1 VDFLLPNRKYAKTEI
16 PCQQINSKTGDDTQ
30 CHFGNN
36 MVMSNLKQIR
46 RAKGLTQR
54 HVAQRVGVTE
64 GTISKYE
71 REDSRLSLP
80 VLHQLTV
87 ALDTTIAAIAGEAP
101 IKEDGDLEVDFA
113 MIPVV
118 DARASAGDGS
128 LVGREQVLYHNA
140 YRRQWLR
147 QVTTAPPERLV
158 VLEVSGDS
166 MFPTVANGDHIL
178 VDPTKIQ
185 IDTDGIYVIR
195 KRDTVHVKRIT
206 VNMGSDSVVI
216 KSDNPAYA
224 TETVRPE
231 DVEVIGRVVWL
242 GRQV

>member
-1 VDFLLPNRKYAKTEI
+1 MTADE
-16 PCQQINSKTGDDTQ
+16 
-30 CHFGNN
+30 
-36 MVMSNLKQIR
+36 
-46 RAKGLTQR
+46 
-54 HVAQRVGVTE
+54 
-64 GTISKYE
+64 
-71 REDSRLSLP
+71 
-80 VLHQLTV
+80 
-87 ALDTTIAAIAGEAP
+87 
-101 IKEDGDLEVDFA
+101 DLEDDFA
-113 MIPVV
+113 LIPVV

-128 LVGREQVLYHNA
+128 LAGREQAQYHNA

-147 QVTTAPPERLV
+147 RVTSAPPERLV

-216 KSDNPAYA
+216 KSANPAYA
-224 TETVRPE
+224 TETVRPD

-242 GRQV
+242 RRQV